1 MFNIFRKPQPQ
12 FPSKLE
18 FYTYNNWKFIKRTP
32 VKSAGKTFFLHSM
45 HDEKDTMTNGITI
58 ITDKHYNPIGTHDY
72 LMSNMPSLLDGYE
85 MDVIKK
91 KQNMGLGELLR
102 LASIIEMKE
111 NGIEKIVM
119 ESVPSAMPFHIKY
132 KLAPNITE
140 PKDLLKALKKI
151 SSSTHSVGTF
161 PKEAKNI
168 LDDIA
173 KNGFSLKYFK
183 EVNSLIAKYIRGNAG
198 RWAETKIN
206 MQMPMCLTKSDVKK
220 YASFYNK
227 LFKKHEI
234 GYRI

>member
-1 MFNIFRKPQPQ
+1 MFNIFRKFQPH
-12 FPSKLE
+12 FPSNVK
-18 FYTYNNWKFIKRTP
+18 FNTYDNLKFIKRMP
-32 VKSAGKTFFLHSM
+32 VKSSEKTFFLEAIPDKIGKS
-45 HDEKDTMTNGITI
+45 TNGITF
-58 ITDKHYNPIGTHDY
+58 ITDRHYNVLAYHDY
-72 LMSNMPSLLDGYE
+72 FMKHSPNCFEGSDMI
-85 MDVIKK
+85 VIDKM
-91 KQNMGLGELLR
+91 QGLGLGELLR

-132 KLAPNITE
+132 KLTPNITE

-206 MQMPMCLTKSDVKK
+206 MQMPMCLTQNDVNK

-227 LFKKHEI
+227 LFEKHGI
-234 GYRI
+234 DYRI